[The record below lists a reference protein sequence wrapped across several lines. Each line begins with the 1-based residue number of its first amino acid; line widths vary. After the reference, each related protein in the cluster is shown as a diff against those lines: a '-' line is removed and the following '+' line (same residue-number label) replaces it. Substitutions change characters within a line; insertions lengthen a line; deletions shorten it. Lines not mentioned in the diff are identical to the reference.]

1 MFSVISYIIIIII
14 LYIEV
19 FVFYIKYSFLGV
31 RATATGED
39 LLEYRALVSYSSSLC
54 DCLLCIHYVAIVLM
68 EIRHLQ
74 PAFYIK
80 VYILI

>member
-1 MFSVISYIIIIII
+1 MF
-14 LYIEV
+14 
-19 FVFYIKYSFLGV
+19 FLGV

-54 DCLLCIHYVAIVLM
+54 DCLICIHYVAIVLM

-80 VYILI
+80 VYYNKIKYYLFLNK

>member
-1 MFSVISYIIIIII
+1 MFLNFWVLLPKI
-14 LYIEV
+14 LGFLCEYCNPC
-19 FVFYIKYSFLGV
+19 YSFLGV

-74 PAFYIK
+74 PVFYIK
-80 VYILI
+80 VYV

>member
-1 MFSVISYIIIIII
+1 MCI
-14 LYIEV
+14 LIG
-19 FVFYIKYSFLGV
+19 I

-74 PAFYIK
+74 PTFYIK
-80 VYILI
+80 VNILKVKIIFYFFYELVKKRQ